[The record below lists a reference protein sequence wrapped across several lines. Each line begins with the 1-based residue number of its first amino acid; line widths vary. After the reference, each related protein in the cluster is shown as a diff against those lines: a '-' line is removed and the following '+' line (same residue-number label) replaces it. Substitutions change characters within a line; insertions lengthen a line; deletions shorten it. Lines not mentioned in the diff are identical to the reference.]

1 MTIDP
6 DPTAPAA
13 EPPFSILVV
22 CTGNICRSPLAE
34 QLLTTR
40 LTNSGIPVR
49 VTSAGTYAMVGKGMP
64 DEAAA
69 LSVRYGGD
77 PRAHVSR
84 QLTARLVADA
94 DLVVTADREHRGE
107 VVSLH
112 PRAARYAFTL
122 NQLAR
127 LIDGLRD
134 AEFAAAEHAAAER
147 PGADSAP
154 VGHSDHNAGTAPL
167 TAADTLRA
175 FIAEIAASRGLTP
188 PPADPADDDIGDP
201 YRRSLA
207 TYDRVGVAIDASAAT
222 IATALTGALTK
233 VA

>member
-1 MTIDP
+1 MTIDS

-40 LTNSGIPVR
+40 LTNAGIPVL

-107 VVSLH
+107 VVSST
-112 PRAARYAFTL
+112 RALPAT
-122 NQLAR
+122 
-127 LIDGLRD
+127 
-134 AEFAAAEHAAAER
+134 
-147 PGADSAP
+147 PSPSTSSP
-154 VGHSDHNAGTAPL
+154 V
-167 TAADTLRA
+167 
-175 FIAEIAASRGLTP
+175 
-188 PPADPADDDIGDP
+188 
-201 YRRSLA
+201 
-207 TYDRVGVAIDASAAT
+207 
-222 IATALTGALTK
+222 
-233 VA
+233 

>member
-6 DPTAPAA
+6 DPTARAV

-40 LTNSGIPVR
+40 LTNAGLPVR
-49 VTSAGTYAMVGKGMP
+49 VTSAGTYAMAGKGMP

-69 LSVRYGGD
+69 LSVRFGGD
-77 PRAHVSR
+77 PTAHVSR

-107 VVSLH
+107 VVSLF

-127 LIDGLRD
+127 LVDGLRD

-147 PGADSAP
+147 PGADRESVAH
-154 VGHSDHNAGTAPL
+154 VGHPATGGPA
-167 TAADTLRA
+167 TAADALRA
-175 FIAEIAASRGLTP
+175 YIAEIAASRGLTP
-188 PPADPADDDIGDP
+188 PPADPADDDIEDP

-207 TYDRVGVAIDASAAT
+207 TYDRVGVAIDASVTT
-222 IATALTGALTK
+222 IAMALTAALTR